1 MKLNTGRKIAPR
13 RILFYGLAGVGK
25 SSWAAQAPGAIF
37 LNIED
42 GLADI
47 DCVSTDPLRS
57 FDEVIEAIN
66 WLTTEE
72 HSYRTVVVDT
82 LDWLE
87 KLIFKE
93 IAMKAGKDSIGDI
106 EFNKGY
112 DRAEPKWRMFLDFL
126 DGLRATRKMSIILLA
141 HSRVQKFA
149 DPIVGSYDRHVPDLY
164 VNNRG
169 EGPINTIME
178 WCDEI
183 LFASFKTFTTTE
195 GKGFNERKIA
205 VGGKERYLRT
215 SESASCLAKNRL
227 GLPDEM
233 PLDFAAYAA
242 AVREKMP
249 KKPQGNIA
257 GIVVNGS
264 SKPEKQRDAELEKE
278 AAEAF

>member
-1 MKLNTGRKIAPR
+1 MKINTGRKVAPR
-13 RILFYGLAGVGK
+13 RILFYGIAGVGK

-47 DCVSTDPLRS
+47 DCNSTDPLRS
-57 FDEVIEAIN
+57 FDDVIGAIN

-72 HSYRTVVVDT
+72 HSFRTVVVDT
-82 LDWLE
+82 LDWVE
-87 KLIFKE
+87 KLIFRD
-93 IAMKAGKDSIGDI
+93 IASQAGKESISDI
-106 EFNKGY
+106 EFNRGY
-112 DRAEPKWRMFLDFL
+112 DRAEPKWKLFLDFL
-126 DGLRATRKMSIILLA
+126 EGLRANRRMSVILLA
-141 HSRVQKFA
+141 HSRVQKFQ
-149 DPIVGSYDRHVPDLY
+149 DPIVGTYDRHVPDLY

-183 LFASFKTFTTTE
+183 LFASFKTFTKTE

-205 VGGKERYLRT
+205 VGGKERYIRT
-215 SESASCLAKNRL
+215 CESASCLAKNRL
-227 GLPDEM
+227 GLPEEIEM
-233 PLDFAAYAA
+233 DFEVYAN
-242 AVREKMP
+242 AVREKAP
-249 KKPQGNIA
+249 KKAQGNIA

-264 SKPEKQRDAELEKE
+264 SKPEKQRDAELEKQ